1 MARRKI
7 KINRFLP
14 YSRQFIDE
22 EDIRVVSNVLKENLI
37 TQGPKIASFEKSFAK
52 YVGSKFAVACATG
65 TAALHLS
72 CQALKLGQGN
82 NLLTS
87 PITFI
92 ASANC
97 AQFVGADTH
106 FADIDSKS
114 YCISPTSLEKELKKK
129 KIDIVVVVH
138 MSGHS
143 ANLEEIYK
151 LKKKYDFK
159 IIEDACHALGGFY
172 KKHRIGSCYYS
183 DISTFSFHPVKSI
196 TSGEGGMIASN
207 NKKIYESLLKFRT
220 HGIHNNQNDFL
231 NHEMA
236 FDNKGK
242 VNSWYYEMPELGFN
256 YRITDI
262 QAALG
267 ESQLKK
273 IKKFIKKRRKIAK
286 TYNLGFSKNDLI
298 TIPSESSEVT
308 HSYHLYTILIN
319 FEKLGK
325 SRNTVMQELKNS
337 KIGTQVFYIPVHLQP
352 YYLKKYGFKNGD
364 FPIAEKY
371 YKNCLSIPIFP
382 YLKDHEVN
390 HVINKINSIISL

>member
-196 TSGEGGMIASN
+196 TSGEGGMITTN

-220 HGIHNNQNDFL
+220 HGIHKNQNDFL

-273 IKKFIKKRRKIAK
+273 IEKFIKKRRKIAK

-325 SRNTVMQELKNS
+325 SRNTVMQELKNN
-337 KIGTQVFYIPVHLQP
+337 KIGTQVLYIPIHLQP
-352 YYLKKYGFKNGD
+352 YYLEKYGFKNGD

-382 YLKDHEVN
+382 YLKDHEVD

>member
-1 MARRKI
+1 M
-7 KINRFLP
+7 
-14 YSRQFIDE
+14 
-22 EDIRVVSNVLKENLI
+22 
-37 TQGPKIASFEKSFAK
+37 
-52 YVGSKFAVACATG
+52 ACATG

-220 HGIHNNQNDFL
+220 HDIHNNQNDFL

-273 IKKFIKKRRKIAK
+273 IEKFIKKRRKIAK

>member
-37 TQGPKIASFEKSFAK
+37 TQGPKIASFEKSFAR

-114 YCISPTSLEKELKKK
+114 YCISSTSLEKELKKK

-138 MSGHS
+138 MCGHS

-196 TSGEGGMIASN
+196 TSGEGGMITTN

-220 HGIHNNQNDFL
+220 HGIHKNKNDFL

-273 IKKFIKKRRKIAK
+273 ITKFIKKRRKIAK
-286 TYNLGFSKNDLI
+286 AYNLGFSKNDLI
-298 TIPSESSEVT
+298 ITPSESSEVT

-325 SRNTVMQELKNS
+325 SRNTVMQELKNN
-337 KIGTQVFYIPVHLQP
+337 KIGTQVLYIPIHLQP
-352 YYLKKYGFKNGD
+352 YYLEKYGFKNGD

>member
-114 YCISPTSLEKELKKK
+114 YCISLTSLEKELKKNKIHKITAVGK
-129 KIDIVVVVH
+129 KPAIRLAI
-138 MSGHS
+138 S
-143 ANLEEIYK
+143 
-151 LKKKYDFK
+151 
-159 IIEDACHALGGFY
+159 
-172 KKHRIGSCYYS
+172 RS
-183 DISTFSFHPVKSI
+183 DINH
-196 TSGEGGMIASN
+196 
-207 NKKIYESLLKFRT
+207 IY
-220 HGIHNNQNDFL
+220 
-231 NHEMA
+231 
-236 FDNKGK
+236 
-242 VNSWYYEMPELGFN
+242 V
-256 YRITDI
+256 
-262 QAALG
+262 
-267 ESQLKK
+267 
-273 IKKFIKKRRKIAK
+273 
-286 TYNLGFSKNDLI
+286 
-298 TIPSESSEVT
+298 
-308 HSYHLYTILIN
+308 
-319 FEKLGK
+319 
-325 SRNTVMQELKNS
+325 
-337 KIGTQVFYIPVHLQP
+337 
-352 YYLKKYGFKNGD
+352 
-364 FPIAEKY
+364 
-371 YKNCLSIPIFP
+371 
-382 YLKDHEVN
+382 
-390 HVINKINSIISL
+390 

>member
-273 IKKFIKKRRKIAK
+273 IEKFIKKRRKIAK
-286 TYNLGFSKNDLI
+286 T
-298 TIPSESSEVT
+298 
-308 HSYHLYTILIN
+308 
-319 FEKLGK
+319 
-325 SRNTVMQELKNS
+325 
-337 KIGTQVFYIPVHLQP
+337 
-352 YYLKKYGFKNGD
+352 
-364 FPIAEKY
+364 
-371 YKNCLSIPIFP
+371 
-382 YLKDHEVN
+382 
-390 HVINKINSIISL
+390 